1 MITADS
7 ERLRAFN
14 EAARSYNDAMV
25 GLEDPARLAEA
36 YILYAKKVAAI
47 AAFRSLATSHDVF
60 ELAIPTDEHINLYR
74 DRMGLAP
81 YPTRD

>member
-7 ERLRAFN
+7 ERLRAFD

-47 AAFRSLATSHDVF
+47 AAFRSLATSR
-60 ELAIPTDEHINLYR
+60 LTDCANHGTISSCLQQS
-74 DRMGLAP
+74 
-81 YPTRD
+81 